1 MSKILSLCVKAIR
14 KYNMIENGDKVAVG
28 ISGGKD
34 SLALLKVLSEYRK
47 FQGVDFQL
55 IGITIDQ
62 TGGKTDFSA
71 VKDMCDELG
80 VEYHLIKSDIFE
92 IVFDVRKEKNPC
104 SLCAKLRRG
113 YLNSE
118 AKKLGCN
125 KVALAHHVD
134 DYIETF
140 FLSLLYE
147 GRLNSFSPVTY
158 LSNTDITAIRPLVFV
173 EENDIVA
180 YSKNLPIVT
189 NICPA
194 NHKTKREEIKNL
206 IKKLNKDFPNCKKQ
220 IKNAL
225 LNNEK
230 IINNSTN
237 A

>member
-1 MSKILSLCVKAIR
+1 MSKILSLAVKAIR

-34 SLALLKVLSEYRK
+34 SLALLKILSEYRK
-47 FQGVDFQL
+47 FNGVDFEL

-71 VKDMCDELG
+71 VKQMCDELD
-80 VEYHLIKSDIFE
+80 VEYHLIPSDIFE
-92 IVFDVRKEKNPC
+92 VVFDVRKEKNPC

-140 FLSLLYE
+140 FLSLFYE

-173 EENDIVA
+173 EEGDIVSF
-180 YSKNLPIVT
+180 SKNLPIVT

-194 NHKTKREEIKNL
+194 NHKTKREEIKNF
-206 IKKLNKDFPNCKKQ
+206 IKKLDKEFPSSKKQ

>member
-1 MSKILSLCVKAIR
+1 MSKILSQTVKAIR

-34 SLALLKVLSEYRK
+34 SLALLQVLSEYKK
-47 FQGVDFQL
+47 FNGVDFEL
-55 IGITIDQ
+55 IAITIDQ
-62 TGGKTDFSA
+62 TGGKTDFSP
-71 VKDMCDELG
+71 VKEMCEKLG
-80 VEYHLIKSDIFE
+80 VEYHLIPSDIFDP
-92 IVFDVRKEKNPC
+92 VFHVRKEKNPC

-140 FLSLLYE
+140 FLSLFYE

-180 YSKNLPIVT
+180 FSKNLPIIK

-194 NHKTKREEIKNL
+194 NHKTKREEIKNF
-206 IKKLNKDFPNCKKQ
+206 IKKLDIDFPSSKKQ

>member
-1 MSKILSLCVKAIR
+1 MSKILSLAVKAIR

-34 SLALLKVLSEYRK
+34 SLALLKILSEYRK
-47 FQGVDFQL
+47 FNGVDFEL

-71 VKDMCDELG
+71 VKQMCDELD
-80 VEYHLIKSDIFE
+80 VEYHLIPSDIFE
-92 IVFDVRKEKNPC
+92 VVFDVRKEKNPC

-140 FLSLLYE
+140 FLSLFYE

-173 EENDIVA
+173 EEGDIVSF
-180 YSKNLPIVT
+180 SKNLPIVT

-194 NHKTKREEIKNL
+194 NHKTKREEIKNF
-206 IKKLNKDFPNCKKQ
+206 IKKLDKEFPRSKKQ